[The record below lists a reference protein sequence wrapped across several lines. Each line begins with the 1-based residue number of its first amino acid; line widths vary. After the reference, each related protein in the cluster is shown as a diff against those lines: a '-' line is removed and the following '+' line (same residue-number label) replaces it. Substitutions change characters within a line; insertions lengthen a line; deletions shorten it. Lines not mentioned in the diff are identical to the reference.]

1 MRYFC
6 NNFETKPSLE
16 FVATKLKSLF
26 LPSHIYTITSL
37 EKVMIVNNFIT
48 KF

>member
-1 MRYFC
+1 MYYFC
-6 NNFETKPSLE
+6 NNFETKPLLE

-37 EKVMIVNNFIT
+37 DKLVIVNNFIT
-48 KF
+48 EF